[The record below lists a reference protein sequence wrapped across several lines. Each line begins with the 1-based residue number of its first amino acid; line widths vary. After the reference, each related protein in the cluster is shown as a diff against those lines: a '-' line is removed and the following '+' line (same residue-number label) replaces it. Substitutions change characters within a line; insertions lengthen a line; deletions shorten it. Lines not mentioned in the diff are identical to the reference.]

1 MTKFLSDFLI
11 PLISLFISL
20 AALYFSLRKEKFS
33 LTVDFLTKENSE
45 WLVDRDSDD
54 NPDVYFF
61 EKYRFF
67 STLVITNNS
76 SLPVTITEFYIN
88 EKIVFN
94 LFSLI
99 NNDYQVTVKDN
110 MEEIFPGIYAYG
122 TGEKIGITIKDGGLL
137 LPPITI
143 KPYESAVGTIGFH
156 YDTSI
161 IGNNTL
167 HIKTSRGIKHV
178 PLSIWKKQISKKKT
192 DYVPTDISEFQ

>member
-1 MTKFLSDFLI
+1 MTKFLSGFLI
-11 PLISLFISL
+11 PLLSFFISL

-45 WLVDRDSDD
+45 WLVDRDSDH

-76 SLPVTITEFYIN
+76 SLPITITEFYIN

-99 NNDYQVTVKDN
+99 NNNYQVTVKNN
-110 MEEIFPGIYAYG
+110 MEEIFPGIYGYG
-122 TGEKIGITIKDGGLL
+122 DGKKIGITIKDGELL

-143 KPYESAVGTIGFH
+143 KPYESVVGTIGFH

-161 IGNNTL
+161 IGDNIL
-167 HIKTSRGIKHV
+167 YLKTSRGIKLV
-178 PLSIWKKQISKKKT
+178 PLSIWKKYISKEKN
-192 DYVPTDISEFQ
+192 DYVPTDISGLP

>member
-11 PLISLFISL
+11 PSLSFFISL

-76 SLPVTITEFYIN
+76 SLPITITEFYIN

-99 NNDYQVTVKDN
+99 NNNYQVTIKNN
-110 MEEIFPGIYAYG
+110 MEEISPGIYG
-122 TGEKIGITIKDGGLL
+122 DGDGKKIGITIKDDELL

-143 KPYESAVGTIGFH
+143 KPYESVVGTIGFH
-156 YDTSI
+156 YNTSI

-167 HIKTSRGIKHV
+167 HLKTSRGIKHV
-178 PLSIWKKQISKKKT
+178 PLSIWKKYISKEKN
-192 DYVPTDISEFQ
+192 DYVPIDISELP